1 MNALF
6 KPYMEWNIP
15 ERCEADLISEKAG
28 RVRRKHWLETF
39 NNFISW
45 LIALPESLHVISPVW
60 KVISSL
66 YVDLNWRILVNM
78 DLLLLV

>member
-1 MNALF
+1 MNAFF

-15 ERCEADLISEKAG
+15 ERFEADQISEKAG
-28 RVRRKHWLETF
+28 RVRQHWLETF

-45 LIALPESLHVISPVW
+45 LNAPPESLHVISPVW

-66 YVDLNWRILVNM
+66 
-78 DLLLLV
+78 